1 MNSAPGSPAN
11 ALAGTNDDEAYSEKD
26 ELSAGVQNENESP
39 DVEMIS
45 ENESLDIEMISSV
58 QFEGLLASPE
68 LSEAFAIR
76 LWQEA
81 GLLGGTEHGRESYSG
96 NSGNISNLRC
106 LLTEQEWQG

>member
-1 MNSAPGSPAN
+1 MS
-11 ALAGTNDDEAYSEKD
+11 T
-26 ELSAGVQNENESP
+26 
-39 DVEMIS
+39 
-45 ENESLDIEMISSV
+45 ESLDIEMISSV

>member
-1 MNSAPGSPAN
+1 MYAASGSPAN
-11 ALAGTNDDEAYSEKD
+11 ALAGTNDDEASSENED
-26 ELSAGVQNENESP
+26 QSAVQSENESP

-58 QFEGLLASPE
+58 QFESLLASPE
-68 LSEAFAIR
+68 LSDAFAIR

-81 GLLGGTEHGRESYSG
+81 GLLGGTEHREEG
-96 NSGNISNLRC
+96 NNPNLRC

>member
-11 ALAGTNDDEAYSEKD
+11 ALAGTNDDEASSENED
-26 ELSAGVQNENESP
+26 QSAVQSENESP

-81 GLLGGTEHGRESYSG
+81 GLLGGTEHREE
-96 NSGNISNLRC
+96 GNIPNLRC